1 MGVLCG
7 AREGRGCWLL
17 AMVRSA
23 PRPCCFVQWYFSR
36 AGFST
41 LQRGGYTALV
51 QTQLEAGGGAW
62 GHLVWQGHYLGARQG
77 KSVVAGTHPR
87 IPGNPDTATADQR
100 RDGRWEIAEEEGLES
115 RKSFSLISGRA
126 APGPRRSQGRRL
138 STPARRRKY

>member
-41 LQRGGYTALV
+41 LQRGGHTALV
-51 QTQLEAGGGAW
+51 QTQLEAGGGAR
-62 GHLVWQGHYLGARQG
+62 GHLVWQGHYLGARQPEG
-77 KSVVAGTHPR
+77 KSVDLAGTHPR
-87 IPGNPDTATADQR
+87 IPGNHAADQGL
-100 RDGRWEIAEEEGLES
+100 GRQVGNREDRWTPGNH
-115 RKSFSLISGRA
+115 RA
-126 APGPRRSQGRRL
+126 A
-138 STPARRRKY
+138 

>member
-51 QTQLEAGGGAW
+51 QTQLEAGGGAR

-77 KSVVAGTHPR
+77 KSVVAGTHSR
-87 IPGNPDTATADQR
+87 IPGNPDGHSRSAE
-100 RDGRWEIAEEEGLES
+100 RWQVGN
-115 RKSFSLISGRA
+115 RWRGWT
-126 APGPRRSQGRRL
+126 PGNHS
-138 STPARRRKY
+138 A